1 MGKNRMLQ
9 FLKSYKVWIITFM
22 IVVATAWVLGQLA
35 VPTLLKII
43 FL

>member
-1 MGKNRMLQ
+1 MEKNRMLQ
-9 FLKSYKVWIITFM
+9 FLESNKVRIITFM
-22 IVVATAWVLGQLA
+22 IIVATAWVLGQLA